1 MKAIKIEWNIDM
13 DEVYEKLDGMTSEKA
28 SEVLGIPLN
37 TYCNM
42 TTSEKHDYA
51 YDTFHHNLGM
61 LYDFMGLPEEVE
73 LPETLKEAEDI
84 TYWLSDT
91 YGFCIDTY
99 DIIENE
105 SLDRGTLEQMVIDA
119 IEWTVE
125 VGNGQLTE
133 DLLNAMKVTPSD
145 LEKLGYDEENHPS
158 LFAMVAEYEDRER

>member
-1 MKAIKIEWNIDM
+1 MKAINIEWDIDM
-13 DEVYEKLDGMTSEKA
+13 DEVYGKLDDMAPEKA

-37 TYCNM
+37 AYCIM
-42 TTSEKHDYA
+42 TASERHDYA
-51 YDTFHHNLGM
+51 RDAFHHNPGM

-73 LPETLKEAEDI
+73 LPGTLKEAEDI
-84 TYWLSDT
+84 TDWLSDA

-99 DIIENE
+99 GIIENE

-125 VGNGQLTE
+125 VGNEQLTE

-158 LFAMVAEYEDRER
+158 LFAMVAEYEDHER